1 MVVRIIDNDPSQH
14 SEACASL
21 ESVFKDLGEFPT
33 AIKVKLFYIGPEE
46 LLFDAPF
53 AALQISVN

>member
-1 MVVRIIDNDPSQH
+1 MVVRIIDKDPSQH

-33 AIKVKLFYIGPEE
+33 AIKVKLSYFGPEK
-46 LLFDAPF
+46 LPF
-53 AALQISVN
+53 YPTLKVSVN